1 MGWIIF
7 VGYLFCGVMYHIFY
21 QIEKSSTKGS
31 KEQKIATIV
40 MYCFA
45 GLIGLGLIILAM
57 YAIGWIWYFFCGGFL
72 IFEDQPFWDKVVYG
86 LMSLV
91 FLGFIFGFIAV
102 CCGWDPDSRR

>member
-7 VGYLFCGVMYHIFY
+7 VGYLFCAVMFNIFY

-31 KEQKIATIV
+31 KEQKSATIV

-57 YAIGWIWYFFCGGFL
+57 YVIGWIWYFFCGGFL

-91 FLGFIFGFIAV
+91 FLGLIFGFIAV

>member
-7 VGYLFCGVMYHIFY
+7 VGYLFCVVMYNIFY

-31 KEQKIATIV
+31 KEQKTATIV

-45 GLIGLGLIILAM
+45 GLIGLGFLILAM
-57 YAIGWIWYFFCGGFL
+57 YVIGWIWYFFCGGFL

>member
-7 VGYLFCGVMYHIFY
+7 VGYLFCGVMCNIFY

-45 GLIGLGLIILAM
+45 GLIGLGLLILAM
-57 YAIGWIWYFFCGGFL
+57 YAIGWIWYFFCG
-72 IFEDQPFWDKVVYG
+72 EVVCG